1 MGAGSRAG
9 ARSRSGIELPALAG
23 NRVSQ
28 TDTAAIG
35 RHAGAIR
42 REAFLV
48 RPSLLRAL
56 ALHLDRHLEH
66 LGLPAPPAAHDGPTY
81 AGGVKPGGHS
91 HILLGRANPVCRIES
106 GPAERRD
113 PALLPRHDLRADH
126 APVTI

>member
-66 LGLPAPPAAHDGPTY
+66 LGLPAPARADDGGRIPRIK
-81 AGGVKPGGHS
+81 AGGKPHIALGGADAV
-91 HILLGRANPVCRIES
+91 GDIEAD
-106 GPAERRD
+106 PAERLHPGLD
-113 PALLPRHDLRADH
+113 PGMVCLRGVVCIYH
-126 APVTI
+126 